1 LQIQRSAT
9 YQRSRAKCDD
19 VNVDDVDDVDVDDVD
34 DVDVDDVDVDDVD
47 VDVDDDD
54 DDNDDDRGKRQPL
67 RLLQTGDEIHPSA
80 PRHRPEGAQLRISGP
95 HDMPIIILGL
105 KLYVRYVS

>member
-19 VNVDDVDDVDVDDVD
+19 VDVVDDVDDV
-34 DVDVDDVDVDDVD
+34 
-47 VDVDDDD
+47 DDD

>member
-1 LQIQRSAT
+1 VLQIQRSAT

-19 VNVDDVDDVDVDDVD
+19 VVDVDDD
-34 DVDVDDVDVDDVD
+34 
-47 VDVDDDD
+47 DDDD

>member
-19 VNVDDVDDVDVDDVD
+19 VDVVDDV
-34 DVDVDDVDVDDVD
+34 
-47 VDVDDDD
+47 DDD